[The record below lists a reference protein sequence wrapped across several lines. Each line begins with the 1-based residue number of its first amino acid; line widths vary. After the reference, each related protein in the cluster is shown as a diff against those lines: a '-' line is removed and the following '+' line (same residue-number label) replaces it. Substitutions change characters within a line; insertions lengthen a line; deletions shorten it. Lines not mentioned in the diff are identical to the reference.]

1 MQSMTGFGFA
11 SCRGE
16 DFHLEISIKSL
27 NSRFLDIKFYTP
39 SCYLTLEPE
48 LRKFISVKC
57 RRGYFIVR
65 MDRSPSQPF
74 PDISLQW
81 SKKQARQWKRIYDS
95 LSKEMKSKNDLSS
108 TELIRQ
114 AGVVNLMEKPQSLS
128 RQEVKR
134 IKDSFNQA
142 FQACLQE
149 RKREG
154 LILKKDILSQL
165 RALQAVSRQIR
176 LLSKKQQKL
185 YMEKKNRILK
195 KKGSFLV
202 ENADGEAEK
211 FDTHEEIVRLGE
223 HLRHFKRIISGKE
236 SQGKKIDF
244 YIQEILRELNTVGAK
259 SHLPDLTLQVVE
271 GKSALEKIKEQVQ
284 NIE

>member
-1 MQSMTGFGFA
+1 MTGFGFA
-11 SCRGE
+11 SCRGG
-16 DFHLEISIKSL
+16 DFHLEISVKSL

-39 SCYLTLEPE
+39 SCYLILEPE
-48 LRKFISVKC
+48 LRKLISVKC
-57 RRGYFIVR
+57 RRGCFIVR

-74 PDISLQW
+74 PDISLKW
-81 SKKQARQWKRIYDS
+81 NKKQARQWKRVYDS

-108 TELIRQ
+108 TELVRQ

-128 RQEVKR
+128 RQETKQV
-134 IKDSFNQA
+134 KDSFNRA
-142 FQACLQE
+142 LQACLRE

-165 RALQAVSRQIR
+165 RALQVVSGKIR

-185 YMEKKNRILK
+185 YMQRRNKSLK
-195 KKGSFLV
+195 KKDSFLG
-202 ENADGEAEK
+202 ENADGETEK
-211 FDTHEEIVRLGE
+211 FDTHEEIVRIGE
-223 HLRHFKRIISGKE
+223 HLRHFKRIISGQE
-236 SQGKKIDF
+236 SQGKKMDF

-271 GKSALEKIKEQVQ
+271 GKGALEKIKEQVQ